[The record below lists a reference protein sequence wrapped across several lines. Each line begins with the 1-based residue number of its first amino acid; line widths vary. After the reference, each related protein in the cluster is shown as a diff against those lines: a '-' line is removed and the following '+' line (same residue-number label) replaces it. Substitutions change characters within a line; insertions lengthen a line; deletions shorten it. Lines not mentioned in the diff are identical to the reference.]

1 MHQTTDS
8 AMDPEK
14 VPGVEYYKEQA
25 VQCLKRG
32 EYREAV
38 LFLTTAIHSQ
48 DTPDAGLY
56 CIRSR
61 TYIKLDML
69 YLAYEDAEKAVIY
82 KPNNPDVSC
91 GWERCGMGFPES
103 PLMNLL
109 ISRLLSVTERS
120 TWQQD
125 AMRWH

>member
-1 MHQTTDS
+1 MSEKGSPEVVAATAGS
-8 AMDPEK
+8 VVDPEK

-25 VQCLKRG
+25 IECLKRK

-38 LFLTTAIHSQ
+38 LYLTTAIHSQ
-48 DTPDAGLY
+48 DTPDAALY

-82 KPNNPDVSC
+82 RPNNPDVS
-91 GWERCGMGFPES
+91 E
-103 PLMNLL
+103 
-109 ISRLLSVTERS
+109 
-120 TWQQD
+120 
-125 AMRWH
+125 MRRKI

>member
-91 GWERCGMGFPES
+91 AWERCGMGFPES